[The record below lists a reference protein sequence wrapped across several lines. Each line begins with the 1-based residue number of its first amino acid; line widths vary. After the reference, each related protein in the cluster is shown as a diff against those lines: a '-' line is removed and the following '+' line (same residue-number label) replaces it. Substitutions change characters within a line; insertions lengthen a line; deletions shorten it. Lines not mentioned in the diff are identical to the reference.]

1 MLDHMVE
8 HSGLRRSTGEQ
19 SKSVKGNQ
27 YYRVL
32 QMEKG
37 KRDASLAIV
46 TRHAKDDF
54 VSANISHI
62 PIGG

>member
-8 HSGLRRSTGEQ
+8 RSELRQSNGEQ
-19 SKSVKGNQ
+19 SKSMKGNR

-37 KRDASLAIV
+37 KRDASPAIV
-46 TRHAKDDF
+46 TPMAQ
-54 VSANISHI
+54 VVLVGITW
-62 PIGG
+62 